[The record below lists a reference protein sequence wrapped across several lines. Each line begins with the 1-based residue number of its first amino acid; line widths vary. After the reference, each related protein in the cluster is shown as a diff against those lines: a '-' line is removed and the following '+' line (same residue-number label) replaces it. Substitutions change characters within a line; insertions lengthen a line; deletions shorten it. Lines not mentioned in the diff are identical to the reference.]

1 MRSLLFRLALVL
13 FAATSVAA
21 QSAYWRQYTNAAGDF
36 SVLLAGEPRL
46 STDVQGTKTI
56 HTVQS
61 LVDSLGYSVMYI
73 KQERDQAVDDASY
86 RAFKDFLMKGNARC
100 SVFSEQSAAPA
111 LPGYIGRLYRLHCDE
126 FNTNMTL
133 FGNLH
138 WGKHYSYAVM
148 GMFKTASSDPPE
160 IKKFVDSFSLIDPTK

>member
-1 MRSLLFRLALVL
+1 
-13 FAATSVAA
+13 
-21 QSAYWRQYTNAAGDF
+21 
-36 SVLLAGEPRL
+36 
-46 STDVQGTKTI
+46 
-56 HTVQS
+56 
-61 LVDSLGYSVMYI
+61 MYI

-86 RAFKDFLMKGNARC
+86 RAFKDFFMKGNARC

-138 WGKHYSYAVM
+138 WGQALFLRGDGNVQDGVVRSARNQ
-148 GMFKTASSDPPE
+148 E
-160 IKKFVDSFSLIDPTK
+160 IRRLLFANRSH